1 MKCTNPEMNVLV
13 SMYQCN
19 LLSEEEKLKAEAH
32 ILACPACFKEFYQFN
47 SVVEA
52 LEAKPEE
59 FIAELAAG
67 ETVFERAF
75 GLIKNQVD
83 SLKNIIDSIFSALIN
98 WWKRPAIKILAPVF
112 VIAIL
117 AIIFLLPSEN
127 QYSDLAE
134 LKKAPYEALKFK
146 GQVDLTPEQKF
157 FIDAMEFYRQDKYKK
172 AIPKLVAFLQ
182 QEPNNAYGHF
192 YLGISFILERELNK
206 GIGHL
211 HQSSE
216 ISQAQGN
223 RSLLEQ
229 CYWYLGNGHLKK
241 NDGEQALIEFEK
253 CAAINGEYETEARKL
268 IAEIEKMREKNARD

>member
-19 LLSEEEKLKAEAH
+19 LLSEEEKVKAEAH

-98 WWKRPAIKILAPVF
+98 WWKRPAIKILAPVS

-127 QYSDLAE
+127 QYSDLAVM
-134 LKKAPYEALKFK
+134 KKAPYEALKFK
-146 GQVDLTPEQKF
+146 GQVDLTSEQKL
-157 FIDAMEFYRQDKYKK
+157 FIDAMKFYERNAYKK
-172 AIPKLVAFLQ
+172 AIPELMAFLE
-182 QEPNNAYGHF
+182 QEPDNAYGHF

-206 GIGHL
+206 GIHHL
-211 HQSSE
+211 DQSSQICQE
-216 ISQAQGN
+216 QGN
-223 RSLLEQ
+223 RLLLEQ
-229 CYWYLGNGHLKK
+229 CYWYLGKGHLKK
-241 NDGEQALIEFEK
+241 NNGEQALIELKK
-253 CAAINGEYETEARKL
+253 CAAINGEYETDAIKMIAR
-268 IAEIEKMREKNARD
+268 IEKMREKNARD